1 MRATIS
7 LITLLFCVNFFTYSQ
22 EFKWFKESPE
32 MMAALEGRGWDDIG
46 FNRLPVSAEEQ
57 VRKPVW
63 NLSRQTAGLVLRFS
77 TSSEEI
83 KVNYEVTGNLNMYHM
98 PTTGV
103 SGLDLYTKDENGNW
117 LWIKGNYNFSDSVK
131 AVFRLDNSQKLAK
144 DFYLF
149 FPLYNG
155 LKRMEIGVKAE
166 AEFAFLT
173 KRAEKPILVYG
184 TSIAQGAC
192 ASRPGMAWT
201 GILERDLDYPVINLA
216 FSGNG
221 RMEKEV
227 VDLVN
232 EVDAGLF
239 VIDCLPNLGP
249 GAGYIMGE
257 IQEKYLYAVKSIRQ
271 KHPEIPILLTE
282 HAGYSDGL
290 VNEEKAVIY
299 EGLNVMLKETFQ
311 LLENSAVKGVYYL
324 TKEEINLGVDDF
336 VDGTHPNDLGMYRY
350 AKAYEKK
357 LKEIMKK

>member
-1 MRATIS
+1 
-7 LITLLFCVNFFTYSQ
+7 
-22 EFKWFKESPE
+22 

-83 KVNYEVTGNLNMYHM
+83 KVNYKVTGNLNMYHM

-155 LKRMEIGVKAE
+155 VKSMEIGVKAE
-166 AEFAFLT
+166 SEFAFLS

-232 EVDAGLF
+232 EIDAGLF

-249 GAGYIMGE
+249 GAGYTIGE

-290 VNEEKAVIY
+290 VNEEKAAIY
-299 EGLNVMLKETFQ
+299 ESLNEMLQETYQ
-311 LLENSAVKGVYYL
+311 LIENSGVEGVYYL
-324 TKEEINLGVDDF
+324 TKDEIKLGVDDF

-357 LKEIMKK
+357 LKEIMNK